1 MPTLLPDDFF
11 RLPSPCPDRNGHRIN
26 SHCTGAGHQRDF
38 CWLAIREMDLEEV
51 GDTIWIIPIGEGIP
65 SLYMIRSA
73 LLLQFLIC
81 TDLVLVLE
89 QMYVKAEKKLS

>member
-1 MPTLLPDDFF
+1 
-11 RLPSPCPDRNGHRIN
+11 
-26 SHCTGAGHQRDF
+26 
-38 CWLAIREMDLEEV
+38 MDLEEV
-51 GDTIWIIPIGEGIP
+51 GDTIWIIPIGEGIR

-89 QMYVKAEKKLS
+89 QMYVKAEEKLS

>member
-1 MPTLLPDDFF
+1 
-11 RLPSPCPDRNGHRIN
+11 
-26 SHCTGAGHQRDF
+26 
-38 CWLAIREMDLEEV
+38 MDLEEV

-65 SLYMIRSA
+65 SLYMISSA